1 MNQAGK
7 TTWVECFSG
16 KGAGTGGV
24 SYATA
29 EEAANAITMLNGSDR
44 GSHSVGSDRWMARL
58 ARVSTEEDAAYQSLE
73 EEACCLRCCRGLQRS
88 LASTEGRR
96 QLLLGA
102 ALTLVALMVLRG
114 PLLDLLGFVL
124 KVCEYFLK
132 PLLLVTDVVPPPA
145 AYHMLDLQRPTSQL
159 PAERGQFAW
168 SAYKSRTAAYLCYK
182 DPNTACLF
190 VVLLLAGGGYF
201 LASVTIWYKPI
212 DASKDFLQLS
222 DDHPIGP
229 VALNGLG
236 LP

>member
-1 MNQAGK
+1 M
-7 TTWVECFSG
+7 S
-16 KGAGTGGV
+16 TG
-24 SYATA
+24 
-29 EEAANAITMLNGSDR
+29 
-44 GSHSVGSDRWMARL
+44 
-58 ARVSTEEDAAYQSLE
+58 DAAYQSLE

-132 PLLLVTDVVPPPA
+132 PLLLVTDVVPPPV
-145 AYHMLDLQRPTSQL
+145 LELLGVISI
-159 PAERGQFAW
+159 GG
-168 SAYKSRTAAYLCYK
+168 TAAYLCYK

>member
-1 MNQAGK
+1 MKEAQRNAVTPSHHDPQKVPCLPRPAVRVLPKKRVAERRAPGCTCRRGMQHTKAWKRRRVACGVAAVCSGPSPARRAGGSCC
-7 TTWVECFSG
+7 WALRSRWWAPGVE
-16 KGAGTGGV
+16 
-24 SYATA
+24 
-29 EEAANAITMLNGSDR
+29 
-44 GSHSVGSDRWMARL
+44 
-58 ARVSTEEDAAYQSLE
+58 
-73 EEACCLRCCRGLQRS
+73 
-88 LASTEGRR
+88 
-96 QLLLGA
+96 
-102 ALTLVALMVLRG
+102 VALMVLRG

-132 PLLLVTDVVPPPA
+132 PLLLVTDVVPPPV
-145 AYHMLDLQRPTSQL
+145 LELLGVISI
-159 PAERGQFAW
+159 GG
-168 SAYKSRTAAYLCYK
+168 TAAYLCYK